1 MNKKKVL
8 FISLVS
14 LDVAIT
20 LFLSV
25 ISIIMLALVAIK
37 KDVTAIQARTDFL
50 GYLARTPGV
59 FMGAFVVPLFLL
71 LVANIIATV
80 FYVNKKSKE
89 QAKNV
94 KQEDTK
100 ISYNDLTSEQKDQ
113 LLEEL
118 IAERQKEASKE
129 NKEDEQKE

>member
-89 QAKNV
+89 QAKNA
-94 KQEDTK
+94 KQEDSK

>member
-89 QAKNV
+89 QAKSV
-94 KQEDTK
+94 KQEDNK

-129 NKEDEQKE
+129 NKEDKQKE

>member
-94 KQEDTK
+94 KQEDSK

-129 NKEDEQKE
+129 NKQEEQKE

>member
-1 MNKKKVL
+1 
-8 FISLVS
+8 
-14 LDVAIT
+14 
-20 LFLSV
+20 
-25 ISIIMLALVAIK
+25 
-37 KDVTAIQARTDFL
+37 
-50 GYLARTPGV
+50 
-59 FMGAFVVPLFLL
+59 MGAFVVPLFLL

-89 QAKNV
+89 QAKSV
-94 KQEDTK
+94 KQEDNK

-129 NKEDEQKE
+129 NKEDKQKE